1 MTHSELPPVYTSTA
15 ARRAGMTRT
24 QRQQDGVRVTRGAYV
39 SRSLGLGVHAAAVAA
54 LAVLPPGAV
63 VSHRSAAVLLGA
75 PVASSWPLEFSV
87 PPGTYRA
94 RRQRLRV
101 CQRSLCDADR
111 TVRHGIPVTSGSQ
124 TFLDLASLLPPA
136 ELVAV
141 GDALFRARHLD
152 DARLAE
158 RLARARGCRGVARA
172 RSCGAL
178 LTPLAASRPE
188 SLLRFWLLEGDVPDP
203 EPQVPLLD
211 RWGRE
216 VAHADL
222 GYRREKVAIE
232 YEGRQHA
239 ERKRFRED
247 IERYTLM
254 AADGW
259 LVLRFGDVHLDRPAA
274 VVDRVARALRS
285 RGAVW

>member
-1 MTHSELPPVYTSTA
+1 VTSSELPPVYTWRTA
-15 ARRAGMTRT
+15 RAAGLTRAQRR
-24 QRQQDGVRVTRGAYV
+24 QDGVRVTRGAYA
-39 SRSLGLGVHAAAVAA
+39 SRSITLGVRAAAVAA

-75 PVASSWPLEFSV
+75 PVRARWPVEFSV
-87 PPGTYRA
+87 PPGSSRA
-94 RRQRLRV
+94 RRERV
-101 CQRSLCDADR
+101 RVHRRSLLDVDR
-111 TVRHGIPVTSGSQ
+111 TVQQGISLTSGAQ
-124 TFLDLASLLPPA
+124 TFLDLAPLLEPQ

-141 GDALFRARHLD
+141 GDALFRGGHLD
-152 DARLAE
+152 DVRLAE
-158 RLARARGCRGVARA
+158 RLARAGGCRGVVLARRCA
-172 RSCGAL
+172 PL
-178 LTPLAASRPE
+178 LSPLAASRPE

-203 EPQVPLLD
+203 EPQVPVFD
-211 RWGRE
+211 RRGRE

-222 GYRREKVAIE
+222 GYRRQKVAIE

-259 LVLRFGDVHLDRPAA
+259 LVLRFADTHLDRPAT
-274 VVDRVARALRS
+274 VVHRVAAALRT